1 MLHLVKLNRYNK
13 LGSKKLALFRTFAF
27 ESTCQ
32 PKEIEIERIIKIVN
46 DHPFPDHLLY
56 PTLLQHIP
64 PSVLSTPLVKN
75 VLNRLFAAHSNGLK
89 AFEFFKFSLQHSYFR
104 PSSDAFEK
112 TLHILAR
119 MRYFDKAWELMEE
132 IQRTHPSLLTLKS
145 MSILLSRIAKF

>member
-1 MLHLVKLNRYNK
+1 M
-13 LGSKKLALFRTFAF
+13 
-27 ESTCQ
+27 E